1 MKDLSKES
9 MVPLQA
15 IIVFQGNN
23 DYYLE
28 TRKILKDGVLG
39 AGVPLERETLSRIMQ
54 EIETTEL
61 TRKKCS
67 IFLPENLL
75 LFREE
80 SHNLELIWY
89 VEASKR
95 QLSFKESLGIDDGLV
110 NLPTLVFHLKNGGL
124 NVYATKVK
132 SPNKETNLYRA
143 PLHNIGTKGSVC
155 MGSSKVMDSDEVLMI
170 MANNEDGFFRS
181 MFTELHGGSPIRG
194 NLNTFLQK
202 QIKGN
207 LPFDNSVLT
216 PSKVGKIKDLI

>member
-1 MKDLSKES
+1 MNDLSKES
-9 MVPLQA
+9 MVPSQA

-28 TRKILKDGVLG
+28 TREILKDGVLG

-61 TRKKCS
+61 SRKKCTG
-67 IFLPENLL
+67 FLPNNLL

-80 SHNLELIWY
+80 SHNIELIWY
-89 VEASKR
+89 VKASKR
-95 QLSFKESLGIDDGLV
+95 QLSFKKSLGIDDGLV

-124 NVYATKVK
+124 NVYATKINI
-132 SPNKETNLYRA
+132 PTTETKLYRA
-143 PLHNIGTKGSVC
+143 PLHNINLKGDVC
-155 MGSSKVMDSDEVLMI
+155 MGSSKVKSSDEVLEI
-170 MANNEDGFFRS
+170 ILNNEDGFFMS
-181 MFTELHGGSPIRG
+181 MFTELHGGSPIKG

-207 LPFDNSVLT
+207 LPFDNNVLT
-216 PSKVGKIKDLI
+216 PSKVGKVKDLV